1 MVVRTAADPRC
12 ADSTAKLLTLYEQGE
27 TLALRLIGEYEAYLA
42 GKAPLDEMLRWNFES
57 RMP

>member
-42 GKAPLDEMLRWNFES
+42 GKAP
-57 RMP
+57 